1 MAQTQRFSA
10 RALQSDPAVQQYAP
24 QVLSIV
30 RIVVALLFLQHG
42 LSRMFGFPSPM
53 PPPALFSLHWFAG
66 AIEFVGGLFALF
78 GFYTRLAAF
87 IMSGEMAFAYFLS
100 HAPNSFFL
108 ILNRRPC
115 GDPLLLR
122 VPLHRLRRR
131 RSVESRRVAC
141 RQAARL
147 ARFPR

>member
-1 MAQTQRFSA
+1 MGRSVLSALIERTCLSALNVQRTGKHIVAQTQRFSA

-30 RIVVALLFLQHG
+30 RIVVTLLFLQHG

-100 HAPNSFFL
+100 HAPNSFFP
-108 ILNRRPC
+108 ILNR
-115 GDPLLLR
+115 GD
-122 VPLHRLRRR
+122 
-131 RSVESRRVAC
+131 
-141 RQAARL
+141 AAIL
-147 ARFPR
+147 